1 VWRIV
6 SGSSRLYEVRV
17 KARGRERAVQM
28 ANVTVE
34 EARTLYF
41 EQNSADVQ
49 AVRDSLTEENKRAR
63 AEVQTA
69 RDALTRFAN
78 NNNAISLTERLRR
91 QIDLVASLRQQLD
104 VLDSSE
110 ASSGIGRRGSDA
122 LRASLGTEQ
131 KELDRLLQLSPEY
144 DRLASELQAAET
156 RVNQLHQAEETLVV
170 GQILP
175 ASARFKVLDGGRIQS
190 QLFFQALVYSLGLLV
205 GLLAG
210 FTAVYILALT
220 DKTGTAEQVAQ
231 AFDAPILIRIPRGQ
245 V

>member
-1 VWRIV
+1 
-6 SGSSRLYEVRV
+6 
-17 KARGRERAVQM
+17 
-28 ANVTVE
+28 
-34 EARTLYF
+34 
-41 EQNSADVQ
+41 
-49 AVRDSLTEENKRAR
+49 
-63 AEVQTA
+63 VQTA

-144 DRLASELQAAET
+144 DRLASELQA
-156 RVNQLHQAEETLVV
+156 EETLVV